1 MEPVGQEQFEYDLND
16 GTEIQLDE
24 EPILEERRPV
34 KNVFNG
40 NMGNLNFDL
49 PDCDG
54 ESCSGDTPSS
64 SMSRENGPTPI
75 SESVKLEKP
84 RPISSQASERNSMV
98 SERSSRPSERNSKPS
113 ERNSMVSERNSMVSE
128 RSSRPSERNSMVSE
142 RKSMA
147 SEINDMASEINS
159 MVSSQP
165 SERNSRPS
173 ERKSMTSKPTDR
185 TFISSL
191 QPSERSSR
199 PSERNSMVSSQPS
212 ERNSMVSSQPSER
225 NSMISERN
233 SMVSE
238 RNSMVSERKSE
249 QPLEL
254 KPVVSQPASS
264 FRNSS
269 KLSQFRTSQQM
280 PINIPDTSIA
290 SIDVAP
296 PKATKMMIPVLLWD
310 CSHPVLDMKSLA
322 KGNNSNTLKSV
333 EQLKLESNWKA
344 RRYVIADEP
353 ITIVVGAPSN
363 KQSQKLWTDQYNE
376 NPEFRKYVDDY
387 NNTIY
392 EKLSE
397 YNNKPVQEIINIV
410 RDTIDQYIKYNTDLI
425 NCEKSSNERKGY
437 RRTVINHNPCTVR
450 YTNTKNK
457 NDYYDEVVSLANNTT
472 PVTFNKSI
480 QQKKTFSEVRDEVP
494 EEITEE
500 VTEEEVPEEVPEE
513 IEEEI
518 TEEVPEEVTEEE
530 VTEDE
535 VTEGEIPEEVTEDES
550 SGENSDLERSE
561 IIQRLNIPPP
571 PPEFNLFKPVDLNN
585 TPIKYS
591 NGKNHTI
598 ITKNE
603 VIDYITKNSSSRKT
617 PVGSSRKSAVE
628 PIRKSAAKPSV
639 KLAEPVK
646 TAEPIRKTTGS
657 SRMSPVKII
666 EPIRKTPVEPIS
678 KTPVGSSRKSAAKST
693 ESSRKSSGRKSAA
706 KSVKSEEFVF
716 EPRTAVSL
724 INRSSKYVSI
734 NKDGTIGNIL
744 ADDKDCRDK
753 YEIIKEFLA
762 STNTHLVKNRKP
774 AEKKEKST
782 TKSSKKNCKD
792 VCKKVCK

>member
-16 GTEIQLDE
+16 GTQIQLDE
-24 EPILEERRPV
+24 EPLIEERKPV
-34 KNVFNG
+34 RNVFNG
-40 NMGNLNFDL
+40 NLGNLNFDL
-49 PDCDG
+49 PDCDEEG
-54 ESCSGDTPSS
+54 CSGDTPSS
-64 SMSRENGPTPI
+64 SKSSRKNGPTPI

-84 RPISSQASERNSMV
+84 RPISTQASERNSMV
-98 SERSSRPSERNSKPS
+98 SEI
-113 ERNSMVSERNSMVSE
+113 NSMVSE
-128 RSSRPSERNSMVSE
+128 RSSGPSERNSMASE
-142 RKSMA
+142 RNSMA

-159 MVSSQP
+159 IVSEGS
-165 SERNSRPS
+165 SRPS
-173 ERKSMTSKPTDR
+173 ERKSMTSKPTER
-185 TFISSL
+185 TMISSL
-191 QPSERSSR
+191 QPSERSSRPSGRNSMISERNSMASERNSR

-212 ERNSMVSSQPSER
+212 ERNSMVSER
-225 NSMISERN
+225 NSMVSERSRPSERN

-238 RNSMVSERKSE
+238 RNSMVSERNSMETE

-269 KLSQFRTSQQM
+269 KLSQFRASQQM
-280 PINIPDTSIA
+280 PINIPDTGIA

-296 PKATKMMIPVLLWD
+296 PKTTKMMIPVLLWD

-333 EQLKLESNWKA
+333 EQLKIESDWKA

-363 KQSQKLWTDQYNE
+363 KQSQKIWTDQYNE

-387 NNTIY
+387 NNAIY

-457 NDYYDEVVSLANNTT
+457 NDYYDEIVSLANNTT
-472 PVTFNKSI
+472 PVTFNKSS

-494 EEITEE
+494 EEVPEE
-500 VTEEEVPEEVPEE
+500 VTEEIEEEVIDEVPEEVT
-513 IEEEI
+513 EEI
-518 TEEVPEEVTEEE
+518 TEEVPEEVTEEVIE
-530 VTEDE
+530 
-535 VTEGEIPEEVTEDES
+535 EEVTEEITEGY

-561 IIQRLNIPPP
+561 MIQRMNIPPP

-598 ITKNE
+598 ITKDE
-603 VIDYITKNSSSRKT
+603 VIDYITKGSSSRKT
-617 PVGSSRKSAVE
+617 TESSRKSAVE
-628 PIRKSAAKPSV
+628 PIRK
-639 KLAEPVK
+639 
-646 TAEPIRKTTGS
+646 TTIEPIHKTTGS
-657 SRMSPVKII
+657 SRMSPVKLGEPVKTIEPIRNTTI
-666 EPIRKTPVEPIS
+666 EPIRKT
-678 KTPVGSSRKSAAKST
+678 TGSSRKSSV
-693 ESSRKSSGRKSAA
+693 SKSSNQKSSV
-706 KSVKSEEFVF
+706 KSVKSDEYVF
-716 EPRTAVSL
+716 EPKTAVSL
-724 INRSSKYVSI
+724 INKSSKYVSI

-744 ADDKDCRDK
+744 SDDKDCRDK

-782 TKSSKKNCKD
+782 TKSSKKNCKE